1 MDEGVFG
8 RAARER
14 AIAGVEAEIARLCE
28 ELAEGRGIG
37 LGAGREMVGGAM
49 SEFLADFFDLVRAKG
64 SRHAVDGMV
73 MLPLLVHAAETWPG
87 GVHRSPARPIAVVHL
102 LWWASARHLDDL
114 TDAPG
119 APSPGSTAAGK
130 KILTALAVG
139 SHLPARLVADLP
151 VSGEVRA
158 RLGDEVS
165 RAWLDAVDGQLRDL
179 TERAS
184 AATPESV
191 LRAYEGKTGA
201 PYAMAAASAACL
213 AGADDGRVTGW
224 RSFGRALGV
233 LRQLVNDQRDLDSG
247 RHEDLANGTAT
258 YLLVHLLTSLP
269 AGRRREALALHAAA
283 RRSGSARAEL
293 AAWMLDEEVL
303 GSYAASVAPLSDR
316 AHRLLRLLGGE
327 PDRIRELHRL
337 VDETVGHLPGFR
349 LAAAS

>member
-1 MDEGVFG
+1 MDEGLFG

-14 AIAGVEAEIARLCE
+14 AIADVEAEIARLCE
-28 ELAEGRGIG
+28 VLAEGRGIG

-49 SEFLADFFDLVRAKG
+49 SEFLADFCDRVRAG
-64 SRHAVDGMV
+64 ASRRALEGMIT
-73 MLPLLVHAAETWPG
+73 LPLLVHGAETWPSG
-87 GVHRSPARPIAVVHL
+87 TRRSPAGPIAVVHV
-102 LWWASARHLDDL
+102 LWWAAARHLDDL

-119 APSPGSTAAGK
+119 APSPGTVAAGK

-158 RLGDEVS
+158 KLGDEVS
-165 RAWLDAVDGQLRDL
+165 RGWLEAVDGQLRDL
-179 TERAS
+179 TEPAS

-213 AGADDGRVTGW
+213 AGSDEGRVTGW

-233 LRQLVNDQRDLDSG
+233 LRQLVNDRRDLDSG

-283 RRSGSARAEL
+283 RHSASARAEL
-293 AAWMLDEEVL
+293 AAWMLDEEVVA
-303 GSYAASVAPLSDR
+303 SYAAAVAPLVDR
-316 AHRLLRLLGGE
+316 AHRLLRRLGGE
-327 PDRIRELHRL
+327 PGRVRELHRL
-337 VDETVGHLPGFR
+337 VDETAGHLSGFR
-349 LAAAS
+349 LAVA